1 VINGISI
8 RLFRKPGEIKVRLVI
23 SKLVKEIVVLK
34 PAKTTLKSKTS
45 CAPTPVNLVC
55 AERGAINVQPE
66 VVNVLFEHLVK

>member
-1 VINGISI
+1 M

-34 PAKTTLKSKTS
+34 PAKTTLKSKIS